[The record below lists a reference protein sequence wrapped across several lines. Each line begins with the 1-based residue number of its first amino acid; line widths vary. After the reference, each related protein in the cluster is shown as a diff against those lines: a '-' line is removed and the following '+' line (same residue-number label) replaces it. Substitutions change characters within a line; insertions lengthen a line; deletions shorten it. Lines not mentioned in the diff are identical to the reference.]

1 MPPRELVEWLASRPS
16 MRAESKR
23 KEKGKWMKGAHVTRP
38 RPVSRHTRRRPD
50 DNDNDEEMAEKAAPS
65 GRDEEF
71 WFEDGTIILVAAGV
85 EFKVYRGVLAEHS
98 AVFADMFSLPQ
109 PPHDLSDSDAPVCPV
124 VHLDDPP
131 EELREVLRALLPK
144 KGAR

>member
-1 MPPRELVEWLASRPS
+1 MSHAHPP
-16 MRAESKR
+16 KR
-23 KEKGKWMKGAHVTRP
+23 H
-38 RPVSRHTRRRPD
+38 RPD
-50 DNDNDEEMAEKAAPS
+50 DNDNDEEMAEKTAP

-109 PPHDLSDSDAPVCPV
+109 PPNDLSNSDAATACPV